1 MKAVIQAGGQGTRL
15 RPYTMVLPKPL
26 MPVGEQPVI
35 ELLLKWL
42 RRNGISDVFITT
54 GYLGHLIKAFCGD
67 GSDWDMN
74 IQYSDEDEPLGTVGA
89 LNLVSDWLDDTFLV
103 LNGDLITDLC
113 LREFRQFHLR
123 HGGPLSVA
131 TTSKAVRVDMGV
143 IQHDG
148 DRIVAFQEKP
158 TLNYRVNMGLYL
170 VAPEVLEWIPKGMPF
185 GFDHLIQQMLADGAA
200 VHAYQHD
207 GSWLDIGRP
216 EDFVRAQEM
225 VEALQDPSSRPMRVV
240 PSG

>member
-1 MKAVIQAGGQGTRL
+1 MKAVIQAGGQGARL

-26 MPVGEQPVI
+26 MPVGEQPVV

-42 RRNGISDVFITT
+42 RRNGISEVFITT

-67 GSDWDMN
+67 GNGWDMH
-74 IQYSDEDEPLGTVGA
+74 IQYSDETEPLGTVGA
-89 LNLVSDWLDDTFLV
+89 LNLVSHWLDDTFLV

-113 LREFRQFHLR
+113 LRDFRQFHQA
-123 HGGPLSVA
+123 HGGPLSLA
-131 TTSKAVRVDMGV
+131 TTNKAVQLDMGV
-143 IQHDG
+143 IQHKG
-148 DRIVAFQEKP
+148 DRIVGFKEKP

-170 VAPEVLEWIPKGMPF
+170 MAPSVLDWIPKGMPF
-185 GFDHLIQQMLADGAA
+185 GFDHLIHQMLMDDQA

-216 EDFVRAQEM
+216 EDFARAQEM
-225 VEALQDPSSRPMRVV
+225 VGALQDPGSTRMRAVT
-240 PSG
+240 